1 MARLKTQSKTC
12 TANQRKRIVL
22 AGKLHGYSVDDLR
35 DMAGGKLHDLSSQQ
49 ASDLIKKLSGDD
61 LPNPPGQKPS
71 TYKGKAKPGTT
82 RMITADQVEQIINQ
96 MGTYFKGDM
105 DAAYKWFKKTY
116 KVDDVRSLATAKRGG
131 EVIYA
136 LKTMINR
143 KGLNA

>member
-1 MARLKTQSKTC
+1 MAKLKTQSKTC

-22 AGKLHGYSVDDLR
+22 AGKPHGYSVDDLR

-61 LPNPPGQKPS
+61 LPNPPGKKPG
-71 TYKGKAKPGTT
+71 YKGKPNSGNL
-82 RMITADQVEQIINQ
+82 RLISSDQEEQIVRLMNE
-96 MGTYFKGDM
+96 YFDY
-105 DAAYKWFKKTY
+105 DRAASGAWLEKNFKVKE
-116 KVDDVRSLATAKRGG
+116 VRLLATAKRGG